1 MSIFRRWFGGLTETR
16 PRERRLAI
24 LPLTSIRSEERPDYF
39 ADGMT
44 EELISVLSRTS
55 GLDVI
60 ACTSV
65 MQYRES
71 SKPIREI
78 ADELSVGVILDG
90 SVRRTGQQLSVTVQ
104 LIDAAT
110 ERHLWSN
117 EWHRHLED
125 VFSIQTEIA
134 RSVASALEVALLDD
148 PDELLHREPTSD
160 LAAYDLYLLGRHHLA
175 LRSEDG
181 TRKAIQHF
189 ETALDRDSALAV
201 AWSGLAD
208 CFLLALAGFAS
219 IPADEAA
226 HRAREA
232 AQEALGLDDR
242 LADAH
247 VSLAYLETNKWNW
260 TPARAGFE
268 QALELSPSHAQ
279 ACQWYAQYFLYRG
292 EFERAI
298 DYYARAHTLD
308 PLSNAILNE
317 SGWPFM
323 YLGRIHD
330 AAERFRMVV
339 HRDPEN
345 GMAYFNLGSYAER
358 SGRPEEAVT
367 YYRAAA
373 ELSARIPFITAF
385 LGMALATIGD
395 RDEAEAIATDI
406 ERKAER
412 GTSVATCLGALLIRL
427 GRVEDGLGWLERAI
441 DAREPMALALDT
453 HFLPLPEVR
462 EHPRFQ
468 SILQQAPE
476 PSMMG
481 RRP

>member
-1 MSIFRRWFGGLTETR
+1 MTEPL

-24 LPLTSIRSEERPDYF
+24 LPLTSIQSEEGCDYF
-39 ADGMT
+39 VDGMT

-60 ACTSV
+60 ARTSV
-65 MQYRES
+65 MQYRDGT
-71 SKPIREI
+71 KPIREI
-78 ADELSVGVILDG
+78 ADELSVGVVLEG
-90 SVRRTGQQLSVTVQ
+90 SISRAGPQLRVTVQ

-110 ERHLWSN
+110 ERHLWSD
-117 EWHRHLED
+117 EWDRRLED
-125 VFSIQTEIA
+125 VFSIQAEIA
-134 RSVASALEVALLDD
+134 RSVASALQGALLDN

-160 LAAYDLYLLGRHHLA
+160 LSAYDLYLLGRHHLA

-181 TRKAIQHF
+181 IRKAIQHF
-189 ETALDRDSALAV
+189 EGALDRDSAFAL

-208 CFLLALAGFAS
+208 CFLLALLGYVS

-226 HRAREA
+226 HRAGEA
-232 AQEALGLDDR
+232 AEEALALDAT
-242 LADAH
+242 LADGH
-247 VSLAYLETNKWNW
+247 VSLAYLEMQRWSW
-260 TPARAGFE
+260 PPARAGFE
-268 QALELSPSHAQ
+268 RALELSPSHAQ
-279 ACQWYAQYFLYRG
+279 AMQWYAQYFLYRG
-292 EFERAI
+292 EFEQAI
-298 DYYARAHTLD
+298 DCYERARALD
-308 PLSNAILNE
+308 PLSNVILNE

-323 YLGRIHD
+323 YLGRIDD
-330 AAERFRMVV
+330 AVERSRMVV

-345 GMAYFNLGSYAER
+345 GMAYFNLGNYAER
-358 SGRPEEAVT
+358 SDRPEEAVT

-385 LGMALATIGD
+385 LGMALATMGD
-395 RDEAEAIATDI
+395 RDEAEGIATDM

-427 GRVEDGLGWLERAI
+427 GRVDDGLGWLERAI
-441 DAREPMALALDT
+441 EAREPMALAVDT

-462 EHPRFQ
+462 EHPRFE
-468 SILQQAPE
+468 SISEQAPE

-481 RRP
+481 SRP